1 MFQAM
6 KFTSKVTLATSLL
19 LVMILGVFTVNNFI
33 LMRSQTQTQLEAV
46 LNAVSEAVSHNIA
59 GWLNGKLQIVKS
71 VAERHQADD
80 SNEVML
86 RRMQDARVA
95 GDFKNVYIGKAEKQF
110 VLDDPS
116 IQLPADYDPTI
127 RPWYQLAAQKR
138 DEGFTTPYIDATTND
153 LTITAVVPIVQNGN
167 LIGVAGGDIE
177 MATVA
182 ETVNEINFLGFGFAV
197 LLDNEGRILSHP
209 EKRFNDKPMAD
220 YFGKTLPMQK
230 DFAEVT
236 VGKEHKLVSFIP
248 VTGIKNVQWYL
259 AVVVNEDAVY
269 AEVDAFRNIALLYMA
284 LGVLAVVVLMKFLLS
299 YLLKPMAE
307 LNTAIKD
314 IADGE
319 GDLTRRLAIRGQ
331 DEFSELSQSF
341 NRFVE
346 KIHGS
351 VSRVKRTTEQLDQS
365 IQSLVKQ
372 TRSSQQVHDE
382 QAKRTD
388 SVATAINELSSSAVS
403 ISQNASHASSLASSA
418 SDVSAQS
425 QQALTTNI
433 AAIKHL
439 AEQMQQAQQTMD
451 SLETYT
457 ASIGQVLEVIRG
469 VSEQTN
475 LLALNAAIEA
485 ARAGDAGRGF
495 AVVADEV
502 RQLAQRTQQSTQQV
516 QQTISQLQAG
526 SASAVNVMKASIAE
540 SSSSVALAAQAGE
553 RMQQVNQAI
562 GAIDDVNHAVAGAT
576 REQNSTIQS
585 LDNDIHQ
592 ISELAEQGQ
601 QHLQATLAECNRL
614 QRQFEELE
622 AMVATFR
629 V

>member
-6 KFTSKVTLATSLL
+6 KFTSKVTIATSVLL
-19 LVMILGVFTVNNFI
+19 MMILGVFTINNFV
-33 LMRSQTQTQLEAV
+33 LMRSQTQAQLEAV

-59 GWLNGKLQIVKS
+59 GWLNGKLQIVES
-71 VAERHQADD
+71 IAERHQVAD
-80 SNEVML
+80 SNDVVL
-86 RRMQDARVA
+86 RRLQDGRLA
-95 GDFKNVYIGKAEKQF
+95 GEFKNVYIAKAEKQF
-110 VLDDPS
+110 LLDDPS
-116 IQLPADYDPTI
+116 ISLPADYDPTI

-138 DEGFTTPYIDATTND
+138 DQGFTTPYIDATTND
-153 LTITAVVPIVQNGN
+153 LTITAVVPIVQGGQ

-182 ETVNEINFLGFGFAV
+182 KTVNEIDFLGFGFAV
-197 LLDNEGRILSHP
+197 LLDQEGHILSHP
-209 EKRFNDKPMAD
+209 DKRFNDKPMAD
-220 YFGKTLPMQK
+220 YFGKSMPMNK

-236 VGKEHKLVSFIP
+236 IGDETKLVSFIP

-259 AVVVNEDAVY
+259 AVVINEQAVY

-299 YLLKPMAE
+299 YLLKPMTE
-307 LNTAIKD
+307 LNGAIKD

-319 GDLTRRLAIRGQ
+319 GDLTRRLTIRTQ
-331 DEFSELSQSF
+331 DEFGELSASF

-351 VSRVKRTTEQLDQS
+351 VSQVKLTTEQLDHS
-365 IQSLVKQ
+365 IQSLLQQ
-372 TRSSQQVHDE
+372 TQSSLQVHAE

-388 SVATAINELSSSAVS
+388 SVATAINELSSSAVN
-403 ISQNASHASSLASSA
+403 ISQNASHASGLASEA
-418 SDVSAQS
+418 SEVSAQS

-433 AAIKHL
+433 AAIENL
-439 AEQMQQAQQTMD
+439 AKQMQQAQQTMD

-516 QQTISQLQAG
+516 QVTISQLQAG
-526 SASAVNVMKASIAE
+526 SASAVTVMKASIDE
-540 SSSSVALAAQAGE
+540 SSKSVALAAQAGE
-553 RMQQVNQAI
+553 RMQRVNQAI
-562 GAIDDVNHAVAGAT
+562 AAIDDVNHAVAGAT
-576 REQNSTIQS
+576 GEQNATIQS

-592 ISELAEQGQ
+592 ISDLAGQGQ
-601 QHLQATLAECNRL
+601 QNLQATLAECTRL

-622 AMVATFR
+622 AMVAKFR